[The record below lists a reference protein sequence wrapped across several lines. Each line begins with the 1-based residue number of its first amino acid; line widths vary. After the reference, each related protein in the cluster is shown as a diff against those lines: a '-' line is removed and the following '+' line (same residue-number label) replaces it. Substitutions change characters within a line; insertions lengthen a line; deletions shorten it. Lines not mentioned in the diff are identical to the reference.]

1 MQRTTTATLTTA
13 GFIIAFTGAVLFSTK
28 AIMVKLAFAG
38 TGVNALSLLM
48 LRMLCSLPF
57 YIAVLWYSNT
67 RQQQKAPLTAKQW
80 WQLLWLGIFGYYLS
94 SLLDFEGLQ
103 YVSAGLERLILFL
116 YPTFVVLINLIFFK
130 QKISGVQKLALGL
143 TYTGIA
149 IAYYAEMQ
157 VDFSNRN
164 FLLGSFL
171 IFLCAVTYSLYIV
184 GSGKLIPRIGATR
197 FTTYAML
204 AATGGIFIHFIFRNN
219 WTVFTGTGNTIWIYG
234 LALAVVATVIPSFM
248 ISAALKKIGSNNVA
262 IISSIGP
269 VSTIVQAHFFLGE
282 RMHAAQA
289 VGTILVIAGILLI
302 GWKKEQEDAV

>member
-1 MQRTTTATLTTA
+1 
-13 GFIIAFTGAVLFSTK
+13 
-28 AIMVKLAFAG
+28 MVKLAFTG
-38 TGVNALSLLM
+38 TGVDALSLLM
-48 LRMLCSLPF
+48 LRMLCALPF
-57 YIAVLWYSNT
+57 YIAVVWYSNT
-67 RQQQKAPLTAKQW
+67 RQQKIPLTAKQW
-80 WQLLWLGIFGYYLS
+80 WQLLWLGLFGYYLS

-116 YPTFVVLINLIFFK
+116 YPTFVVLINLFFFR
-130 QKISGVQKLALGL
+130 QKISGVQKLALLL

-149 IAYYAEMQ
+149 IAYFGEMQ
-157 VDFSNRN
+157 VDFTNRN

-204 AATGGIFIHFIFRNN
+204 AATAGIFIHFIFRNN
-219 WTVFTGTGNTIWIYG
+219 WAVFAGNNNTIWLYG
-234 LALAVVATVIPSFM
+234 LALAVIATVIPSFM

-282 RMHAAQA
+282 QMHAAQA
-289 VGTILVIAGILLI
+289 AGTILVIIGILLI

>member
-1 MQRTTTATLTTA
+1 
-13 GFIIAFTGAVLFSTK
+13 
-28 AIMVKLAFAG
+28 
-38 TGVNALSLLM
+38 
-48 LRMLCSLPF
+48 
-57 YIAVLWYSNT
+57 
-67 RQQQKAPLTAKQW
+67 
-80 WQLLWLGIFGYYLS
+80 
-94 SLLDFEGLQ
+94 
-103 YVSAGLERLILFL
+103 
-116 YPTFVVLINLIFFK
+116 VVLINLFFFR
-130 QKISGVQKLALGL
+130 QKISGVQKLALLL

-149 IAYYAEMQ
+149 IAYFGEMQ
-157 VDFSNRN
+157 VDFTNRN

-204 AATGGIFIHFIFRNN
+204 AATAGIFIHFIFRNN
-219 WTVFTGTGNTIWIYG
+219 WAVFAGNNNTIWLYG
-234 LALAVVATVIPSFM
+234 LALAVIATVIPSFM

-282 RMHAAQA
+282 QMHAAQA
-289 VGTILVIAGILLI
+289 AGTILVIIGILLI